1 MNIATKHLHI
11 RHFKQSNLRSLYLL
25 LSDVDVMHFLE
36 PPFSKE
42 RTAAFLD
49 EVALCNNPRIYA
61 VEDKNGVFVGYVIYH
76 AYDAMSYEIGWV
88 LGKEYW
94 GKGYAAEL
102 TQAFIANAKN
112 ESRSLVIEC
121 SPEQV
126 ATKKIALRNGFRYE
140 GYVDGCDVYRL
151 KMERQSK

>member
-1 MNIATKHLHI
+1 M
-11 RHFKQSNLRSLYLL
+11 
-25 LSDVDVMHFLE
+25 
-36 PPFSKE
+36 
-42 RTAAFLD
+42 
-49 EVALCNNPRIYA
+49 
-61 VEDKNGVFVGYVIYH
+61 IYH

-140 GYVDGCDVYRL
+140 GYVDGCDVHRL